1 MVGQV
6 IPCQIINRLCQFLQ
20 PQLSIYAGFRVPR
33 RRHDEIDLQALPLV
47 IRPPK
52 IIENVVP
59 QLSVESG
66 ANVNI
71 GLTVAP
77 DEILTALRSGS
88 VEGIL
93 GIG

>member
-1 MVGQV
+1 MLRQIIPGQV
-6 IPCQIINRLCQFLQ
+6 IDRLRQFLQ
-20 PQLSIYAGFRVPR
+20 PQLSIYAGFRVLR
-33 RRHDEIDLQALPLV
+33 GRHNEVNLQALALV

-52 IIENVVP
+52 VIENVVP
-59 QLSVESG
+59 QLSIEPG
-66 ANVNI
+66 ADVNI
-71 GLTVAP
+71 RLTVAP